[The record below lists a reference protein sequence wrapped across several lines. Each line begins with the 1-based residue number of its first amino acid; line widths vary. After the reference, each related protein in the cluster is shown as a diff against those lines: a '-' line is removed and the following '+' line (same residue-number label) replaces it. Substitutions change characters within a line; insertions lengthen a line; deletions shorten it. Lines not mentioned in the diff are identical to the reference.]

1 MSPSV
6 HRRVTRLQRWIF
18 ALFVLLIVA
27 ILAAVIGWTRPA
39 KAQQPNCDTYNAIAK
54 HLSDKY
60 HETRAATAV
69 TANNVVMEI
78 LVSPAGTWTLIMVW
92 PNGRA
97 CFYASGDGWQL
108 AKERGTNERW

>member
-18 ALFVLLIVA
+18 ALFFLLIVA

-39 KAQQPNCDTYNAIAK
+39 RAQQPNCDTYNSITA
-54 HLSDKY
+54 HLSAKY

-69 TANNVVMEI
+69 TAHNVVMEI
-78 LVSPAGTWTLIMVW
+78 LVSPEGTWTLIMVW

-108 AKERGTNERW
+108 LKQEPGTDG